1 MGKKEPSNQR
11 RIVILGGGFAGLR
24 MAYLLTRRGYGVSLI
39 EKSDA
44 LGGMVQTYTYE
55 HQGGT
60 YGFDYGPHLFF
71 EDHLEDYRDLLKKD
85 LLHLS
90 SRFCMYAHHAM
101 LSYPLRPSEMLTKMS
116 PIRSGLYVID
126 YMMNALLRAKS
137 DDRDDLEAFMAR
149 RFGRKL
155 FADFYSP
162 YIEKCT
168 GLAPNQISVLWAKER
183 ENVSGR
189 SLKDNVINK
198 IKASLSR
205 DTQGRLAR
213 ANAPSADCITA
224 WYPRKGAGQL
234 CDAMTATLDPAGL
247 YLNSK
252 IESIEIAG
260 KSVRGLVFRRNDVS
274 QKITG
279 DYYVSTIPLPE
290 LVRWIPPDWTGRTEI
305 GRLRYRKMR
314 LVNLIIFRDRILDCL
329 EVFSMD
335 RRHVFKRVYEPKAM
349 SDTMAPSGKSSLCL
363 EVCCNAGD
371 QIDVLSKKDLVARC
385 IRDLMSMKLLPSAE
399 VVRDAFVM
407 EVPNAYPIYQ
417 KGFETERQK
426 LTELVSGMNNLITCG
441 RQGLFRYHAMTNEV
455 MEMAD
460 RVVEFLDGN
469 RDKRLVT
476 ENESQWGAHFY

>member
-1 MGKKEPSNQR
+1 MESPNR
-11 RIVILGGGFAGLR
+11 DRIVILGGGFAGLR
-24 MAYLLTRRGYGVSLI
+24 IAYLLSRRGYRVSLI
-39 EKSDA
+39 EKNDA

-55 HQGGT
+55 HQGER

-71 EDHLEDYRDLLKKD
+71 EDHLEDYRDLLGND

-101 LSYPLRPSEMLTKMS
+101 LSYPLRPSEMLTQMS
-116 PIRSGLYVID
+116 PIQSGLYLLD
-126 YMMNALLRAKS
+126 YLMNAVLHTNS
-137 DDRDDLEAFMAR
+137 EDRDDLEAFMAR

-205 DTQGRLAR
+205 DTRGRLAR
-213 ANAPSADCITA
+213 ANAPSADSITA
-224 WYPRKGAGQL
+224 WYPRRGAGQL
-234 CDAMTATLDPAGL
+234 CDAMTSTLDPLGL
-247 YLNSK
+247 HLNSK
-252 IESIEIAG
+252 IESIEVDG
-260 KSVRGLVFRRNDVS
+260 KSVCGVVFRRDDVS

-290 LVRWIPPDWTGRTEI
+290 LVGRMPPDWTGRTGI
-305 GRLRYRKMR
+305 GRQMRYRKMR
-314 LVNLIIFRDRILDCL
+314 LVNLIVFRERILDCL

-335 RRHVFKRVYEPKAM
+335 RSHLFKRVYEPKAM

-363 EVCCNAGD
+363 EVCCDEGD
-371 QIDVLSKKDLVARC
+371 RIDVLSKNDLVARC
-385 IRDLMSMKLLPSAE
+385 VRDLLSMKLLPSAE
-399 VVRDAFVM
+399 VVRDAFIV

-426 LTELVSGMNNLITCG
+426 LTDIVGGMNNLVTCG

-455 MEMAD
+455 MAMAD
-460 RVVEFLDGN
+460 RVGDFLDGS
-469 RDKRLVT
+469 RDKRFVT